1 MKTKILL
8 VFALFLMLTG
18 FNGENRIVEQD
29 GVNLQASVGEGVA
42 PSFIRKPVVRVSED
56 GRRLFIEL
64 QFMADPRP
72 SVTWYRDG
80 VVLKESQKYKMSL
93 KADGDRV
100 YIAMLE
106 INNIT
111 PKDAGQ
117 YRVNVKNELGEANA
131 TANVNFDNE

>member
-1 MKTKILL
+1 
-8 VFALFLMLTG
+8 
-18 FNGENRIVEQD
+18 
-29 GVNLQASVGEGVA
+29 
-42 PSFIRKPVVRVSED
+42 
-56 GRRLFIEL
+56 
-64 QFMADPRP
+64 
-72 SVTWYRDG
+72 
-80 VVLKESQKYKMSL
+80 MSL